1 MAVIW
6 SKTVGSDRY
15 EVREAGNS
23 IRLYKNRV
31 FHSQWN
37 PQRPLSNGVWDLL
50 FLPAL
55 FFPPERIRRV
65 LILGV
70 GGGAV
75 INQFAHLLSPASVV
89 GVELD
94 PMHLKIARR
103 FFSVRHP
110 FVELQCADAVGWLHN
125 YRGEPFDL
133 IVEDLFTEIAG
144 EPVRVADADEQWFS
158 LLLSHLHSAGTL
170 VINFED
176 SAQMRG
182 AGAAYLAAKPDNR
195 PDVRYQFSQPS
206 YGNSV
211 CAFLPDTVRPSA
223 LRTRLSEVLAPFPA
237 CRERGQKFRL
247 RKVMSG

>member
-15 EVREAGNS
+15 EVRKAGNS

-37 PQRPLSNGVWDLL
+37 PERPLSGGVWDLL

-55 FFPPERIRRV
+55 FRPVGSVQRV
-65 LILGV
+65 LLLGV

-75 INQFAHLLSPASVV
+75 INQYVQLLSPETIT

-94 PMHLKIARR
+94 GQHLKLARR
-103 FFSVRHP
+103 FFALHDPSVVLH
-110 FVELQCADAVGWLHN
+110 CADAIGWLRK
-125 YRGEPFDL
+125 YRGPAFDV
-133 IVEDLFTEIAG
+133 IIEDLYDERDG
-144 EPVRVADADEQWFS
+144 EPERVVDADNTWFS
-158 LLLSHLHSAGTL
+158 ELLAHLNPQGVL

-176 SAQMRG
+176 PVQMRES
-182 AGAAYLAAKPDNR
+182 GAAYRSVLGRGEDI
-195 PDVRYQFSQPS
+195 RYQFTQPT

-211 CAFLPDTVRPSA
+211 CAFLQSYSTPRFLRQQLAEILVNYPVSRDAGQRFRVRRVS
-223 LRTRLSEVLAPFPA
+223 
-237 CRERGQKFRL
+237 
-247 RKVMSG
+247 